1 MHASFEHRHS
11 VLAST
16 TAVALHLPKTMCPVR
31 RHLLRFHHWL
41 RYEILVPYKAD
52 TAST

>member
-16 TAVALHLPKTMCPVR
+16 TAVALDLPKTKAA
-31 RHLLRFHHWL
+31 HLFCRSN
-41 RYEILVPYKAD
+41 A
-52 TAST
+52 